1 MLTKY
6 QNANSKMGLGS
17 KTVAV
22 IYAFNTMGFFSP
34 SRPCVVHSIRDIPPT
49 PSHTSHRY
57 KEASAPGLLPP
68 L

>member
-6 QNANSKMGLGS
+6 QNANSKLGLGS
-17 KTVAV
+17 KPVAV
-22 IYAFNTMGFFSP
+22 IYAFNTLGFFTFP
-34 SRPCVVHSIRDIPPT
+34 SMCRSLYPRDIPPT